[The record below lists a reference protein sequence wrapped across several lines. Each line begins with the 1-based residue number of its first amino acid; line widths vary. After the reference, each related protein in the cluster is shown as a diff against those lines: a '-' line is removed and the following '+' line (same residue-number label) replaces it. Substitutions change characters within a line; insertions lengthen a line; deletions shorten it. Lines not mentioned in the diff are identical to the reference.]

1 MMNCGMASGAE
12 PVKHLGKTA
21 CAMGPRCGRSR
32 RAASRVSVD
41 VRSVRQWGATAV
53 ARGYVGRYRQDAAPR
68 LPAAFKAPAEPP
80 EDAAS
85 GLAAARRLSERVARH
100 HRGGSAALPGAFTA
114 ILQKVPA
121 HLHFISYEP
130 ALGPLTELP
139 LNGYTPDWIIA
150 GGESGPHH
158 RKPDP
163 RWFEDV
169 RDECERCDVPFLF
182 KQWGGRTPKAGGRLL
197 GGVGHN
203 GFPLAMKPRFAE

>member
-1 MMNCGMASGAE
+1 MCDPFDNGVPPQWRADMWAVIAKT
-12 PVKHLGKTA
+12 PHLDYLLLSKRPQNLPK
-21 CAMGPRCGRSR
+21 M
-32 RAASRVSVD
+32 
-41 VRSVRQWGATAV
+41 
-53 ARGYVGRYRQDAAPR
+53 
-68 LPAAFKAPAEPP
+68 LPADWPRHGGYPNVWLGTTAEDQPRY
-80 EDAAS
+80 
-85 GLAAARRLSERVARH
+85 GERYSH
-100 HRGGSAALPGAFTA
+100 
-114 ILQKVPA
+114 LQKVPA